1 MSSPRTIRLSFLRF
15 SDGLRTQLE
24 DKADALGEANRDLG
38 KDRSSMKKEK
48 KKRNTLEKR
57 QSGSSILDL
66 RPRLLTECEVNDLIL
81 LKNEIDAG

>member
-24 DKADALGEANRDLG
+24 DKADALDEANRDLG

-48 KKRNTLEKR
+48 KKKR
-57 QSGSSILDL
+57 KREILSKNGSRGAAFWTVVRDS
-66 RPRLLTECEVNDLIL
+66 
-81 LKNEIDAG
+81 